1 MCLCVSMCMRD
12 NKKGV
17 GSVGVFWGLNRERE
31 RERRVRGRGRCRS
44 KGKCECVS

>member
-17 GSVGVFWGLNRERE
+17 GSVGVFWGLKRERE
-31 RERRVRGRGRCRS
+31 RE
-44 KGKCECVS
+44 KGEG